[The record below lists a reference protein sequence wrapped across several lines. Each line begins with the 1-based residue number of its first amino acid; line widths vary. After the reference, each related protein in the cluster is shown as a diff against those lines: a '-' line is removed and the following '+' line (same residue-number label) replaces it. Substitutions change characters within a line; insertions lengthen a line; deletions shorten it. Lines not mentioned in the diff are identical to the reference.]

1 MKQKLKNLIN
11 DSQKQ
16 WKRCAEK
23 KQMIEELADKS
34 PTIAGHLRKFMKKS
48 TGRQPL
54 KNLSPDLHQAI
65 IDLVTVEACAD
76 SRRWTDVLNLCKTL
90 DFQAALWKES
100 YIPSRQALY
109 HCLIP
114 QRADSQEG
122 KCHVRRV
129 PVILR
134 KAKNTLCNK
143 HVDAD
148 FTFAIKRQMCDIV
161 SLFDIRR
168 GNCNSITTYTH
179 NRDFDHLLGL
189 KDYCTAPFADQLLL

>member
-1 MKQKLKNLIN
+1 MACFLQSCNAQCSFLLIYIWLSFSFLTKNTDGIKLDLNKNCTINLEKKIKKKTHLIN
-11 DSQKQ
+11 
-16 WKRCAEK
+16 
-23 KQMIEELADKS
+23 
-34 PTIAGHLRKFMKKS
+34 HLVM
-48 TGRQPL
+48 
-54 KNLSPDLHQAI
+54 
-65 IDLVTVEACAD
+65 VTVGACAD

-122 KCHVRRV
+122 TCHVRRV

-143 HVDAD
+143 HADAD
-148 FTFAIKRQMCDIV
+148 FIFAIKRQMCDIV

-168 GNCNSITTYTH
+168 GNRNSITKYTH
-179 NRDFDHLLGL
+179 NRDFDQLLGL
-189 KDYCTAPFADQLLL
+189 KDYCTAPFIEQLLL